1 MTTDHPLLYQMLRIR
16 RVEERVATRYSEQ
29 QMRCPV
35 HLCIGQEAIAVGV
48 CAALAK
54 SDWCFSNHRAHGHYL
69 AKGGDLPRMIA
80 EFYGSDLGCSKGRG
94 GSMHLIDLSAG
105 FLGSTPIV
113 GGTVPLAVG
122 AALTSKLQNL
132 GKVVAVFFGDGCFEE
147 GVVHEAMNF
156 SVLHQLPILF
166 ICENNNFSVYTPLD
180 QRQSKR
186 KIFEIARA
194 HGLAAA
200 FGDGNDVRM
209 IEQLVRQAVDNARNG
224 MGPQFL
230 ELETYRWLEHC
241 GPDFDNHL
249 GYRTSSN
256 VEAGHSACPIEAYL
270 RDIEKSSR
278 DSLMTKI
285 THEIDLE
292 IDAAFDFAFANLDVQ
307 RTDLAGGVYA

>member
-1 MTTDHPLLYQMLRIR
+1 
-16 RVEERVATRYSEQ
+16 
-29 QMRCPV
+29 
-35 HLCIGQEAIAVGV
+35 
-48 CAALAK
+48 
-54 SDWCFSNHRAHGHYL
+54 
-69 AKGGDLPRMIA
+69 MIA

-122 AALTSKLQNL
+122 AAFTSKLQNL

-186 KIFEIARA
+186 KIFEIAQA

-200 FGDGNDVRM
+200 FGDGNNVRM
-209 IEQLVRQAVDNARNG
+209 IEQLVTQAVDNARNG

-249 GYRTSSN
+249 GYRTSMN
-256 VEAGHSACPIEAYL
+256 IEAGHSACPIEAYL
-270 RDIEKSSR
+270 RDIETSSR
-278 DSLMTKI
+278 QSLMTKI

-307 RTDLAGGVYA
+307 QTDLAGGVYA